1 MLHPSVQMGSSGFV
15 VLAEIWVSA
24 FIAGLAL
31 TPLVSFDSTDTGIS
45 ICDWNI
51 RGHFSVFCSLFFAVN
66 EHCFR

>member
-31 TPLVSFDSTDTGIS
+31 TPLVSSDSTDTGIS
-45 ICDWNI
+45 ICD
-51 RGHFSVFCSLFFAVN
+51 
-66 EHCFR
+66 